1 MIAALFAVA
10 LLAAPAP
17 TAQDAPATALTAGER
32 GSGPDTL
39 RITLRQA
46 MEAARAS
53 GYAAQAARS
62 RSAEAR
68 ERVGEARSA
77 LMPRFGATA
86 FDAVR
91 SFDVPAMGFVFQ
103 TPDGEPAF
111 PNRIGPFGAQDA
123 RVNGRLSLIDA
134 ANWKRYAAARG
145 EAEGGGYE
153 AMAAAESAELGAA
166 SAYLAL
172 ERARALVV
180 SRRAEAALAT
190 QLAELS
196 RAQQQAGAATRLETL
211 RAEGQVST
219 ARSAV
224 AAAEGEE
231 ERARYS
237 LLRAVGASLD
247 AVPALADSLG
257 LPEPPANAAAA
268 GTLPSVAAADAR
280 ERAARDELSA
290 LKAEVLP
297 TIDLSG
303 DYGLSGR
310 KLNERAEWTEDVAV
324 TLNWNL
330 WDGGR
335 RRARTAAQ
343 SERAR
348 QASLAAREARAAAD
362 EELRAASSAMRS
374 LRAEAGFARERAAFA
389 EEEERLAREKFKSGA
404 SGNLEVI
411 SAQASVS
418 LAHQA
423 YIDAAYGY
431 NSARLAYLR
440 AAHRLGDL

>member
-1 MIAALFAVA
+1 MIAAL
-10 LLAAPAP
+10 LAFPLAFQA
-17 TAQDAPATALTAGER
+17 
-32 GSGPDTL
+32 GPDTL
-39 RITLRQA
+39 RLTMRQA
-46 MEAARAS
+46 METARGS

-68 ERVGEARSA
+68 SRVGEARAA
-77 LMPRFGATA
+77 LLPRFGASA
-86 FDAVR
+86 SDVVR
-91 SFDVPAMGFVFQ
+91 SFDLPAMGLTF
-103 TPDGEPAF
+103 PAGDGAPAF
-111 PNRIGPFGAQDA
+111 PNLVGPFNAQDA

-134 ANWKRYAAARG
+134 ANWKRYAAARS

-153 AMAAAESAELGAA
+153 AEAAAEGAELGAA
-166 SAYLAL
+166 EAYLAL
-172 ERARALVV
+172 ERARALVAT
-180 SRRAEAALAT
+180 RRAEAALAI

-196 RAQQQAGAATRLETL
+196 RAQQQAGAPTRLETL

-219 ARSAV
+219 ANSGV

-231 ERARYS
+231 ERARYL

-247 AVPALADSLG
+247 AMPMPGDTLG
-257 LPEPPANAAAA
+257 LPEPPSASAA
-268 GTLPSVAAADAR
+268 GALPEVAAADAR
-280 ERAARDELSA
+280 ERAARDQLSA
-290 LKAEVLP
+290 LRAEALP
-297 TIDLSG
+297 TVDLAG

-310 KLNERAEWTEDVAV
+310 RLNARAEWTEDLAV
-324 TLNWNL
+324 TLNWSL
-330 WDGGR
+330 WDGGG
-335 RRARTAAQ
+335 RRARLAAQ
-343 SERAR
+343 SEKAR
-348 QASLAAREARAAAD
+348 QAALAARDARQAA
-362 EELRAASSAMRS
+362 EEGLRSAASAMRS
-374 LRAEAGFARERAAFA
+374 LRAEAGFARERAALA

-431 NSARLAYLR
+431 NRARLEYLR